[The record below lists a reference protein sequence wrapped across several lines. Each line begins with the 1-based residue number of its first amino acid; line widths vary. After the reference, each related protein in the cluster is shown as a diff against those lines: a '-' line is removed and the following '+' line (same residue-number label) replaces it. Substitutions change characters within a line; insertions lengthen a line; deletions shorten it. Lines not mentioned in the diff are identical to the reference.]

1 LKNIEMRQFTAE
13 KETSSK
19 VREIKNRQREKIQEL
34 QKQYEE
40 MLKERLALQ
49 ETENLN
55 KLVPYK
61 QEISTL
67 Q

>member
-1 LKNIEMRQFTAE
+1 MRQFTVE

>member
-1 LKNIEMRQFTAE
+1 MKNIEMRQFTAE

-40 MLKERLALQ
+40 MLKERLASQ